1 MKVKIG
7 LLFSL
12 FFIGILATEA
22 QEKTKLSLQEAINL
36 GLSQSSE
43 VHLADIKVATKKLE
57 LETMKNNRYP
67 NVKVSGQFL
76 KLGNAKINSNLNNGN
91 SSNSG
96 GSPAKID
103 QFTLGQINANL
114 PVFSGFKLKYNIVAS
129 ENLLLSEQ
137 AKAEYSKEE
146 VAMQIIEYYANLYRA
161 QKSVDLLTENLKSAK
176 QRVVDF
182 TNLEKNE
189 IIARNDLLKAQL
201 QESKVQLSL
210 DEAYKNV
217 SVYNYYLTTILKLSS
232 DYRIEID
239 ENQFGNNEPINLI
252 NSDETAF
259 KNRKDLEAIHFL
271 QRSKEN
277 EIKVAKSAYY
287 PSFTFIGGYAYLD
300 LKNAITVSN
309 AMNYGVGLS
318 YDLTSIFKNGANVK
332 AAKSRAL
339 ETHEAETILTDKIKI
354 QMQLAIENYNFALK
368 QNLVYK
374 LGIDQ
379 ASENYRIVKDKY
391 DNGLSNT
398 TDLLEADVEQLN
410 TKINYA
416 FSRANIMLKYY
427 EMQSASGQLLSSFK
441 ITKN

>member
-114 PVFSGFKLKYNIVAS
+114 PVFSCFKLKYNIVAS

-239 ENQFGNNEPINLI
+239 ENQFGNNEPINLVI
-252 NSDETAF
+252 SDETAL

-271 QRSKEN
+271 QKSKEN
-277 EIKVAKSAYY
+277 EIKVAKSAYF
-287 PSFTFIGGYAYLD
+287 PSFTLIGGYAYLD

-354 QMQLAIENYNFALK
+354 QMQLAIENYNLALK

>member
-1 MKVKIG
+1 MKFKIR

-12 FFIGILATEA
+12 FFFGILATEA
-22 QEKTKLSLQEAINL
+22 QEKTKLSLNEAINL
-36 GLSQSSE
+36 ALSQSSE
-43 VHLADIKVATKKLE
+43 VHLADTKAATKKLE

-67 NVKVSGQFL
+67 DVKVSGQFL
-76 KLGNAKINSNLNNGN
+76 KLANAKVHSNLNN
-91 SSNSG
+91 SNSG
-96 GSPAKID
+96 NAPAKID
-103 QFTLGQINANL
+103 QLTLGQINANL
-114 PVFSGFKLKYNIVAS
+114 PMFSGFKLKNSIVTS
-129 ENLLLSEQ
+129 ENLFLSEQ

-161 QKSVDLLTENLKSAK
+161 QKSIDLLTENLKSAQ
-176 QRVVDF
+176 QRVTDF

-201 QESKVQLSL
+201 QKSKVQLSL
-210 DEAYKNV
+210 DEAYKNW
-217 SVYNYYLTTILKLSS
+217 SVYNFYLITTLKLAN

-239 ENQFGNNEPINLI
+239 EHQFDNNQPINVM
-252 NSDETAF
+252 NSDEVAF

-271 QRSKEN
+271 QKAKSS
-277 EIKVAKSAYY
+277 EIKVAQSAYY
-287 PSFTFIGGYAYLD
+287 PTFTLIGGYAYLD

-318 YDLTSIFKNGANVK
+318 YDLTSIFKNGAVVK
-332 AAKSRAL
+332 TAKSKAL
-339 ETHEAETILTDKIKI
+339 ETQEAESVLADKIKI
-354 QMQLAIENYNFALK
+354 QMQNAIENYNLALK

-374 LGIDQ
+374 LAIEQ
-379 ASENYRIVKDKY
+379 SVENYRIVKDKY
-391 DNGLSNT
+391 DNGLSTT

-410 TKINYA
+410 SKINYA

-427 EMQSASGQLLSSFK
+427 EIQSASGQLLSSFK